1 MSFPTPSTSSANYEE
16 VYEPSEDSFMLLD
29 VLEMEQSYINSHL
42 SYPVVTEIGTGS
54 GIVTTFMLKS
64 VVPKGVFLATDI
76 SPFAC
81 NQVLATSKENN
92 GTQYLEALRGER
104 TTMMRPHT
112 IDLLVF
118 NPPYVPDDK
127 PVEPYPE
134 TYGDWVDWALLGGED
149 GMQVT
154 WKVLLELKTILSKNG
169 IAYILFCASN
179 KPEQVAVKMRELGW
193 IVTRIVER
201 KEGRELLSVY
211 RFELK

>member
-1 MSFPTPSTSSANYEE
+1 MSFPTPSTSSANYLE
-16 VYEPSEDSFMLLD
+16 VYEPSEDSFLLLD
-29 VLEMEQSYINSHL
+29 VLEQEHGYINSRL
-42 SYPVVTEIGTGS
+42 SYPLVTEIGTGS

-64 VVPKGVFLATDI
+64 VVPKGVFVATDI

-81 NQVLATSKENN
+81 KQVLATSAENN

-104 TTMMRPHT
+104 TAMIRPNA

-127 PVEPYPE
+127 PVDPYPE
-134 TYGDWVDWALLGGED
+134 ADGDWVDWALLGGED

-154 WKVLLELKTILSKNG
+154 WKVLLDLKTIMSKTG

-179 KPEQVAVKMRELGW
+179 RPEEVAAKMRQLGW
-193 IVTRIVER
+193 TVTRVIER

-211 RFELK
+211 RFELS